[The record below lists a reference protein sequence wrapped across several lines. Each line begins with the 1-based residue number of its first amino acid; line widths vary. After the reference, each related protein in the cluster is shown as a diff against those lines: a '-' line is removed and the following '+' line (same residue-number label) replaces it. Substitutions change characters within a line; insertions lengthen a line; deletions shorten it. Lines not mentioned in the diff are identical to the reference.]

1 MQRLGLTWRCA
12 AAALRRSWGF
22 MSDDVEFSDSDEE
35 DEVEDAPGGDDK
47 AAGEEEDDDEV
58 RWVPAPF

>member
-1 MQRLGLTWRCA
+1 
-12 AAALRRSWGF
+12 

-35 DEVEDAPGGDDK
+35 DEVEDAPGGDDT
-47 AAGEEEDDDEV
+47 AAGEEDEDDEV